1 MLVVVFVLQMHIP
14 MMNKKASN
22 SENAVRDK
30 PQPGKTTGIE
40 GDNTKKEHLE
50 YSGDMEPPTEGEFN
64 MFLST
69 VCLYSCSYLNRH
81 SPKWIDV
88 FKTTLTN

>member
-1 MLVVVFVLQMHIP
+1 MLQMHIP
-14 MMNKKASN
+14 VMNKKASN

-50 YSGDMEPPTEGEFN
+50 YCGDMEPPTEGEVN

-69 VCLYSCSYLNRH
+69 VCLHVYRRSYLKRH
-81 SPKWIDV
+81 SPKWIDLI
-88 FKTTLTN
+88 KTTLTN